1 MVEIEKRLKELPLF
15 SQLSPEA
22 LAELIQ
28 QGEVLTFEPE
38 EVVCW
43 DGDVSDGI
51 YVILEGEVRV
61 LKRDEEGNE
70 FDVNRLQQGECFGEM
85 ALLDNQPRSATVA
98 CLTHCELFNIE
109 KVGFM
114 NLLVT
119 PATQSTAFSIL
130 SVLVQRVRRLTEKY
144 INEQLAQRTLQAEM
158 MAERHRSL
166 AQMVTG
172 VAHELNTPLG
182 VTNMAVD
189 MIAKRVQNKD
199 LTAAVSDNQAAQS
212 ILGQMQEASDLALR
226 NIKRAHKLVQ
236 NFKKISVSQLDAQRE
251 SVALPALVQDIL
263 DLFKINAR
271 QARLQIVLND
281 NLPDDQKKW
290 TGYPGHLTQVL
301 TNFLFN
307 IERYAYP
314 NQVGGRIQIALYA
327 DNEAKPAAFVLTVQD
342 YGVGITPEH
351 LPQLFEPF
359 FTTGRSKG
367 GTGLGLAIVYN
378 IVTEALHGS
387 IEVESELGKGT
398 CFTVT
403 FPQVID

>member
-1 MVEIEKRLKELPLF
+1 MIDIEKRLKKLPLF

-28 QGEVLTFEPE
+28 QGQVLTFEAE
-38 EVVCW
+38 QVVCW
-43 DGDVSDGI
+43 DGDASDGM

-98 CLTHCELFNIE
+98 CLTPCQLLKLE

-114 NLLVT
+114 KLLVT

-199 LTAAVSDNQAAQS
+199 LTAAVSGNQAAHS